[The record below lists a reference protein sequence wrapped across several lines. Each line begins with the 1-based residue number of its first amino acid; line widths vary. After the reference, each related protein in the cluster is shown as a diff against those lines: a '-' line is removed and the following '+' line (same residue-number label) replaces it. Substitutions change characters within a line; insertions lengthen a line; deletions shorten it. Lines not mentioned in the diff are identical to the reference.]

1 MIMELMKNGSK
12 ENLMLVWHF
21 EFHKREATIF
31 FEIEANI
38 QLLTQLSFQNHI
50 VYARLGIS

>member
-21 EFHKREATIF
+21 EFDKREATNF
-31 FEIEANI
+31 FEIEVNI

>member
-12 ENLMLVWHF
+12 KNLMLVWHF
-21 EFHKREATIF
+21 EFDKREATNF
-31 FEIEANI
+31 FEIEVNI